1 MIFHDRLQQ
10 GTPLLATFVK
20 TPHHMV
26 VEVLGGTDLDALILD
41 CEHAPFDLSEI
52 DRAIL
57 AARAMAKPIL
67 ARLPDDRT
75 AGILK
80 LLDMGAD
87 GFVVPHVTSARQ
99 AEAIVRAAH
108 YGNGGRGFATTTRAG
123 RYGRVGM
130 ADHLAAGAAPTILV
144 QIEDPE
150 AVDNITEIVAVP
162 GLSGVFIG
170 PADLAVAYGCNNPVA
185 PSVAQAV
192 ARVVGAARERNLP
205 VASFAG
211 SFDAAQAF
219 FEQGMTLVALGSEHS
234 AMQSFFASDA
244 LTRLRGRLQKRLISQ
259 FDEPRVVITD
269 RNRSNFKRIC

>member
-1 MIFHDRLQQ
+1 MSFHDRLQQ
-10 GTPLLATFVK
+10 GAPLLATFVK

-67 ARLPDDRT
+67 ARLPDDRP

-87 GFVVPHVTSARQ
+87 GVVVPHVSSARQ
-99 AEAIVRAAH
+99 AEAIVRAAR
-108 YGNGGRGFATTTRAG
+108 YGDGGRGFATTTRAG
-123 RYGRVGM
+123 RYGRAGM
-130 ADHLAAGAAPTILV
+130 ADHLAASATPTILV
-144 QIEDPE
+144 QIEDPA
-150 AVDNITEIVAVP
+150 AVDNIREIVAVP
-162 GLSGVFIG
+162 GVSGVFIG
-170 PADLAVAYGCNNPVA
+170 PADLAVAYGTNDPAA
-185 PSVAQAV
+185 PRVAQAV
-192 ARVVGAARERNLP
+192 AEVIAAARDRNLP

-219 FEQGMTLVALGSEHS
+219 FAQGMALVALASEHT

-244 LTRLRGRLQKRLISQ
+244 LARLRGARGLADIMVSATRPGHQG
-259 FDEPRVVITD
+259 
-269 RNRSNFKRIC
+269 